1 MQQENISAEHFL
13 SEFIAFISD
22 IVHINVQTLQS
33 DRDLF
38 KISVKSIVP
47 FPYKELALICNM
59 SKWRCV
65 ICCRNALSEQL
76 APCDVLIIKNEINSA
91 TAARIRI
98 DRSFKAKL
106 MHLMSREYS
115 IGDFN
120 KCFDYQKFLLLKR
133 VRTESDL

>member
-1 MQQENISAEHFL
+1 MQQENISTKHFL
-13 SEFIAFISD
+13 SEFIAFVSD

-33 DRDLF
+33 DHDLF
-38 KISVKSIVP
+38 KISVRSIVLFP
-47 FPYKELALICNM
+47 FQELALICSM

-76 APCDVLIIKNEINSA
+76 ALCDVLIIKNKINSA
-91 TAARIRI
+91 AAAGIRM

-120 KCFDYQKFLLLKR
+120 VLIIKSSCC
-133 VRTESDL
+133 